1 MKKVII
7 ISHVFPPSP
16 GVGGRRWVK
25 FAKYFVKMSYDLK
38 IITVKKNKRSNISNW
53 INDLQRVEGV
63 VDYLPSKYPY
73 YLGINPSNYIQKIAY
88 KLSLFY
94 AKLTLKGNYY
104 DKGGFWG
111 KSLVRSVELYI
122 SKGYNNVIVSVAP
135 FHNAI
140 HLIPLISKYR
150 DVNFIVDFRDPWINN
165 KTAYGYESLS
175 IQRKDYEIQNQ
186 KKVLNNYNYVVSV
199 AETMTNYFRSKS
211 SFPNCLTIANGYDK
225 EDFKTPQ
232 ITNKNNGFINL
243 LFSGSFYSGAEYLLN
258 DLNSA
263 LLKLKNENSKLYNKI
278 KIKFIGNIPFSTNF
292 YVKSNPSIFQF
303 VGKIKLQETVKAIN
317 NSDGCLLFLTDDINY
332 SLSTKFC
339 EYLFCQKPIL
349 VFSKPGKTSDFINK
363 NNLGVSVSPS
373 EIFDK
378 LNDLDNI
385 LLKKKKVFNNDLIN
399 QFDIANLAEKYDSI
413 LI

>member
-1 MKKVII
+1 
-7 ISHVFPPSP
+7 VFPPSP
-16 GVGGRRWVK
+16 GIGGRRWVK
-25 FAKYFVKMSYDLK
+25 FAKYFVRMSYDVK
-38 IITVKKNKRSNISNW
+38 IITAKRNKKSTISNW
-53 INDLQRVEGV
+53 IKDMTKLEGL
-63 VDYLPSKYPY
+63 VDYIPSKYPY
-73 YLGINPSNYIQKIAY
+73 YLGVSPSSFIQKIAY
-88 KLSLFY
+88 RLSLTY
-94 AKLTLKGNYY
+94 AKLVLKGNYY

-111 KSLVRSVELYI
+111 EKLKKKVEYYI

-165 KTAYGYESLS
+165 KTAYGYESLPK
-175 IQRKDYEIQNQ
+175 QRKDYEIQNQ
-186 KKVLNNYNYVVSV
+186 KKVLNNYSYVVSV

-225 EDFKTPQ
+225 EDFKTSQ
-232 ITNKNNGFINL
+232 LLSENDGFINL

-263 LLKLKNENSKLYNKI
+263 LLKLKDENSNLYNKL
-278 KIKFIGNIPFSTNF
+278 KIKFIGNIPFSTDY
-292 YVKSNPSIFQF
+292 YVKSNPSVFKF
-303 VGKIKLQETVKAIN
+303 YGKIKLQETITEIN

-349 VFSKPGKTSDFINK
+349 VFSQPGKTCDFINE
-363 NNLGVSVSPS
+363 NNLGVSVAPS

-378 LNDLDNI
+378 LSDLENI
-385 LLKKKKVFNNDLIN
+385 LFNKKKVINTDLIN
-399 QFDIANLAEKYDSI
+399 QFDIANLAKKFDSI